1 MPTKPLP
8 EPSEPEPQP
17 EAELA
22 PEPTVKEGVDG
33 LEPGETVLDSPL
45 PSPLLTP
52 YSGFLVPQMS
62 FRVVL
67 MDTICRA
74 SSFQLLS
81 KGRYK
86 P

>member
-1 MPTKPLP
+1 MPTKPLT
-8 EPSEPEPQP
+8 EPQP

-22 PEPTVKEGVDG
+22 PEPTLKEGVDG
-33 LEPGETVLDSPL
+33 LEPGETVPDSPL